1 MYNLKKKYFL
11 KTKAIIKR
19 IGAKILLKLKKMGF
33 VLLIIQVLLKKSS
46 AFCTLSCLMTD
57 LDVLKEILGEINA
70 AAVQNLEHYVTF
82 IYCLNGYKKKTFFIV
97 HELYERFIQCWY
109 YRIYLPL
116 NDTFLLRDTTL

>member
-1 MYNLKKKYFL
+1 MCHITLLIFHSQKKKYIV

-46 AFCTLSCLMTD
+46 AFCTSSCLMPD

-70 AAVQNLEHYVTF
+70 AAVQNLQHYVTF
-82 IYCLNGYKKKTFFIV
+82 NHV
-97 HELYERFIQCWY
+97 M
-109 YRIYLPL
+109 
-116 NDTFLLRDTTL
+116 